1 MPGFDNCGQQLQLE
15 HGYSEAPGTGPT
27 CIYDLMNAW
36 FDVLVAI
43 KHFLISLSQCLK
55 EVVIKLSGHE
65 QNHFIITKNN
75 QLESAYKEET
85 SVSLFTYM

>member
-1 MPGFDNCGQQLQLE
+1 
-15 HGYSEAPGTGPT
+15 
-27 CIYDLMNAW
+27 MNAW

-75 QLESAYKEET
+75 QLEWAYKEET